1 MRKYSAANI
10 HYKNK
15 KPDVTNYEAGQHK
28 FAATDLRPTNKEY
41 TISTDKRLSLK
52 KNIYTFCTND
62 QNMRLL

>member
-15 KPDVTNYEAGQHK
+15 KPDVTNYEAGKHK

-41 TISTDKRLSLK
+41 AISIDKRLPLK
-52 KNIYTFCTND
+52 KIFIHFVQMTKI
-62 QNMRLL
+62 

>member
-28 FAATDLRPTNKEY
+28 FAATELRSTNKEY
-41 TISTDKRLSLK
+41 TISIDK
-52 KNIYTFCTND
+52 
-62 QNMRLL
+62 QLLL